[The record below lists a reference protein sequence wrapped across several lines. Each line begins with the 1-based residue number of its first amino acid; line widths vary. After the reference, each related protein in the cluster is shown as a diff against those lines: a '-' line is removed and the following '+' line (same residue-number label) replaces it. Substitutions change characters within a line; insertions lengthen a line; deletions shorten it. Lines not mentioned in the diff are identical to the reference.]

1 MLTPKLTQTIIQA
14 DCIFV
19 PQEWLEKDWNQ
30 NLCGASFDTRT
41 LKKEQIFFC
50 WKGELVKNKRAD
62 GHSYLSK
69 LRGSSIRL
77 VVVEKT
83 IPLQEIKFAKFIILK
98 VKKVN

>member
-14 DCIFV
+14 DCVFV
-19 PQEWLEKDWNQ
+19 PQAWLEKDWNQ

-50 WKGELVKNKRAD
+50 WKSELVKKKIAD

-69 LRGSSIRL
+69 LIGSSILYYANLLCDRL
-77 VVVEKT
+77 NLVGNSF
-83 IPLQEIKFAKFIILK
+83 PYS
-98 VKKVN
+98 

>member
-14 DCIFV
+14 DCVFV
-19 PQEWLEKDWNQ
+19 PQAWLEKDWNQ

-50 WKGELVKNKRAD
+50 WKSELVKKKIAD

-69 LRGSSIRL
+69 LIGSSNSSVIFLKR
-77 VVVEKT
+77 
-83 IPLQEIKFAKFIILK
+83 ILHK
-98 VKKVN
+98 VFSFFKLLLR